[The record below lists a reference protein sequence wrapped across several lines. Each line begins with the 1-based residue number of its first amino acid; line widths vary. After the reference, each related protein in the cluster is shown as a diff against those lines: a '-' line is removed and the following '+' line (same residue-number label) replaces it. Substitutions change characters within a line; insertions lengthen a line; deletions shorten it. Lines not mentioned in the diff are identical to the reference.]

1 MSTVKYCFV
10 GVYSKI
16 ENVHGNS
23 AYEFQARLALTVV
36 SEAAFTAGP
45 IRHGES
51 WRSGGRSE
59 SGAETDLPANL
70 QHAKQQ
76 ARLLTTLPE

>member
-1 MSTVKYCFV
+1 M
-10 GVYSKI
+10 VYSKI
-16 ENVHGNS
+16 ENVHGNGICCTVS
-23 AYEFQARLALTVV
+23 STPSTHCVV

-59 SGAETDLPANL
+59 SGAETDLAAIL

-76 ARLLTTLPE
+76 TRLLTTQPE